1 MSTRDGITFTLG
13 LLLAMACSTALGQTG
28 TATVEENVSQG
39 VALFE
44 ERRYGEAEKKFRAAL
59 ETDPSS
65 RSAKANLAKLRATQG
80 HLALREGSLSV
91 AQDHLEEAV
100 ELLPGD
106 IPYRLLLG
114 IILYRQND
122 LYYAR
127 YTVEKALELDPAH
140 GRAREL
146 LGDILY
152 QEGIL
157 DGALEQWEKTGGG
170 APIQHSLERKIAR
183 AERELKLEE
192 GFGSEV
198 SRNFTVR
205 YDGPVPKAVILS
217 VLSQLE
223 AAHRT
228 LERELGIS
236 PPGDILVILYS
247 RVNFQEV
254 TKRPKWVGGTFDGKI
269 RIPVGGLST
278 EERALGLD
286 PILHHEL
293 THAFLRSMVGRRLPI
308 WFEEGLAEHFE
319 RSVRGGHPDPMHGRE
334 REPGIAGFDELA
346 AAFRGEEKLIEE
358 AYATSASAVAWL
370 TGEKGFPAV
379 RGVLEEVEAG
389 MTFPQALEEAAGLSL
404 QEFQD
409 RFFD

>member
-1 MSTRDGITFTLG
+1 MT
-13 LLLAMACSTALGQTG
+13 CSTVFAQEPGVS
-28 TATVEENVSQG
+28 AEESIRQG
-39 VALFE
+39 VVLFGE
-44 ERRYGEAEKKFRAAL
+44 KRYEEAEAEFRKAL
-59 ETDPSS
+59 EADPSS
-65 RSAKANLAKLRATQG
+65 GPAMANLAKLLATQG
-80 HLALREGSLSV
+80 HMALREGNLTV
-91 AQDHLEEAV
+91 ARGHLEEAV
-100 ELLPGD
+100 ELLPGE
-106 IPYRLLLG
+106 IPYRLLLAT
-114 IILYRQND
+114 ILIRQND
-122 LYYAR
+122 PYYAR
-127 YTVEKALELDPAH
+127 YTVEKALELDPEH
-140 GRAREL
+140 LRAREL

-152 QEGIL
+152 QEGVL
-157 DGALEQWEKTGGG
+157 DGALAQWKQAGGG
-170 APIQHSLERKIAR
+170 APLQHSLERKIAR
-183 AERELKLEE
+183 AEKELALEE

-223 AAHRT
+223 TAHRT
-228 LERELGIS
+228 LKRELGTS

-247 RVNFQEV
+247 RINFYEV
-254 TKRPKWVGGTFDGKI
+254 TKRPKWVGGAFDGKI

-278 EERALGLD
+278 EVGAVRLD

-308 WFEEGLAEHFE
+308 WFEEGLAGHFQ
-319 RSVRGGHPDPMHGRE
+319 RSVRGGHPDPLHGRQ
-334 REPGIAGFDELA
+334 RKAGIAGFDELA
-346 AAFRGEEKLIEE
+346 AAFRGKEKSIEE

-379 RGVLEEVEAG
+379 RSVLEEVEAG
-389 MTFPQALEEAAGLSL
+389 MAFPQALEEAAGLSL